1 MSRVHRAVTVLGAD
15 PILWSRMDTVDHVE
29 SFLEFPGHDRRS
41 KLYQRGEQGGGNF
54 LPLIISERSTTAV
67 QGFPTLD
74 GSRKVYYNFLPVTK
88 ASPNVRLD

>member
-41 KLYQRGEQGGGNF
+41 KLYQRGGKGGG
-54 LPLIISERSTTAV
+54 E
-67 QGFPTLD
+67 FPTFERL
-74 GSRKVYYNFLPVTK
+74 RKKYLSCFGISHP
-88 ASPNVRLD
+88 

>member
-41 KLYQRGEQGGGNF
+41 KLYQRGGKKGGA
-54 LPLIISERSTTAV
+54 ISY
-67 QGFPTLD
+67 L
-74 GSRKVYYNFLPVTK
+74 
-88 ASPNVRLD
+88 